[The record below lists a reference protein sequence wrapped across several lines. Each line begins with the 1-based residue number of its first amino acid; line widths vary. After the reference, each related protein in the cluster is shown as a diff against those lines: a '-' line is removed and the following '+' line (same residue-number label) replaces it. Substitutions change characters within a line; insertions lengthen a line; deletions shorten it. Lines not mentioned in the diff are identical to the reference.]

1 MTGVNRCTWTRAGHQ
16 QRLVTQ
22 MNQQPQNQRPDNA
35 GWVTG
40 AWDEGGSA
48 FATIRRPPG
57 PQALSAHEGPL
68 GMARSRALRR
78 KGGVLVPKLRGS

>member
-48 FATIRRPPG
+48 FATIKRPPS
-57 PQALSAHEGPL
+57 PQRPRRTVRDGTFSSAETE
-68 GMARSRALRR
+68 
-78 KGGVLVPKLRGS
+78 GGVLVPKLRGS

>member
-1 MTGVNRCTWTRAGHQ
+1 MHMDRAGHQ
-16 QRLVTQ
+16 QRLLTQ

-57 PQALSAHEGPL
+57 PQAPKPSAPTKDH
-68 GMARSRALRR
+68 
-78 KGGVLVPKLRGS
+78 